1 MKQKQ
6 LSGLEQ
12 QVMHII
18 WQNNTCTVRDVLSK
32 LHKKYA
38 YTTIATILQR
48 LNAKGLVNKNPKK
61 DGYVY
66 SPKITKELYSKNIAQ
81 SFLKK
86 FVDSFGDTAVAS
98 FAESIDKLPENKRKY
113 FLSILEEHDKNK

>member
-18 WQNNTCTVRDVLSK
+18 WQNKTCSVRDVLGK
-32 LHKKYA
+32 LQKKYA
-38 YTTIATILQR
+38 YTTVATILQR
-48 LNAKGLVNKNPKK
+48 LNAKGLVNKKTQK
-61 DGYVY
+61 EGHVY
-66 SPKITKELYSKNIAQ
+66 SARISKESYSKTIAQ

-98 FAESIDKLPENKRKY
+98 FAESIDNLPSKKRKY